1 MGAAEN
7 VQVVK
12 EGYAAFSRGDI
23 PGLLAQ
29 LSQDIEWHSP
39 GTGLPLSGT
48 YRGHAGVT
56 NFFQKLAQE
65 TEILDFE
72 TREFIGEGDRVIV
85 VGRERAK
92 IRATNRTVDLEW
104 IMSFTLRDGK
114 VAVFREYTDT
124 KALADAY
131 ESSAAAAG

>member
-1 MGAAEN
+1 MGTAEN
-7 VQVVK
+7 LQVVK

-29 LSQDIEWHSP
+29 LSQDIVWHSP
-39 GTGLPLSGT
+39 GPGLPLAGT
-48 YRGHAGVT
+48 YRGQDGVAK
-56 NFFQKLAQE
+56 FFQKLAQE
-65 TEILDFE
+65 TEILDFQPL
-72 TREFIGEGDRVIV
+72 EFIAEGERVIV

-92 IRATNRTVDLEW
+92 IRATNRTVDLDW
-104 IMSFTLRDGK
+104 IMSFTLRNSK

-131 ESSAAAAG
+131 EPSAAAAG